1 MKWLFFFIPDA
12 ILKKPAKKSLGK
24 KDLTPKQ
31 KNFIA
36 RKKKSK
42 N

>member
-1 MKWLFFFIPDA
+1 MKWLFFFMSMFKI
-12 ILKKPAKKSLGK
+12 KKPAKQILSK

-31 KNFIA
+31 KNFIV